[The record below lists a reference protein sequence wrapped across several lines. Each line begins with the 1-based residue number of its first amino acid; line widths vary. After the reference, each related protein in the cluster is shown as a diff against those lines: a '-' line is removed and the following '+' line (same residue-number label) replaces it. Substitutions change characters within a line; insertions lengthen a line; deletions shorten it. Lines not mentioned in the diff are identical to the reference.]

1 MRPERTPWVI
11 PINNACEDVRYK
23 TIVAVFAAQ
32 TSKTD
37 GVQLNLIGKR
47 LDDDP
52 VPILYLG
59 PTRNFVERVIEKRVV
74 AMIKSSKTLSA
85 KYERNKSQSKTQK
98 NIAGVSLRLAWA
110 HSATEIA
117 GDPAGLCLC
126 DEYDRM
132 PRDVAGEGD
141 PKELLDNRHATY
153 SDGITVVTSTPTIGT
168 VESKKDHETGM
179 EHWEVSD
186 DIQSPTWQLWQEGT
200 RAEWAW
206 PCPECNEFFIPRF
219 KLLWWPDKATP
230 DQALKEAR
238 LTCSCCGSQISDN
251 YKTEMNARGRFVCPG
266 QSVTK
271 SGEVIGKM
279 IETDTATFWVSGLCS
294 PWKTFG
300 QRASTFLKAAR
311 SGESER
317 IQAVINTG
325 FGELFR
331 VAGDAPDWEAVSA
344 HKQPYKSTMVPH
356 GVKIVLGTVD
366 VQKDRLIYV
375 IRGWGYNKESWL
387 IEHGELFGDT
397 DKQGVWDQLTALKEL
412 TYNDYNIKR
421 LWVDSGYRASEVYA
435 FCRKHKNWAFP
446 TKGHDQLDKPIKAT
460 RIDVNYKGKIIK
472 NGLQLWHID
481 TDYFKSWVHD
491 QVDAVPGEGYGW
503 HLPEDTTDDYCKQVV
518 AEAKVVKPSGRIVWI
533 KTRKDNHY
541 LDCEMQQVAL
551 AQSLGIHKQI
561 KTDGK
566 TVVTAKPLNSKQQVK
581 PKRRMLSK
589 GIN

>member
-11 PINNACEDVRYK
+11 PINEACEDYRYK
-23 TIVAVFAAQ
+23 TIVAVLASQ

-74 AMIKSSKTLSA
+74 AMIKSSETLSA
-85 KYERNKSQSKTQK
+85 KYEHGKSQSKTQK
-98 NIAGVSLRLAWA
+98 NIAGVTLRLAWA

-132 PRDVAGEGD
+132 PRDVGGEGD
-141 PKELLDNRHATY
+141 SKELLDNRHATY

-168 VESKKDHETGM
+168 VEAKKNNKTGL
-179 EHWEVSD
+179 EHWEISD

-200 RAEWAW
+200 KAEWAW
-206 PCPECNEFFIPRF
+206 PCPECNEYFIPRF
-219 KLLWWPDKATP
+219 KLLWWPEKSTP
-230 DQALKEAR
+230 DQALKKAK
-238 LTCSCCGSQISDN
+238 LACPGCGSLIDDSH
-251 YKTEMNARGRFVCPG
+251 KTEMNARGRFVSPG
-266 QSVTK
+266 QKVLKDGTVK
-271 SGEVIGKM
+271 GDAP
-279 IETDTATFWVSGLCS
+279 ETDTASFWVSGLCS

-317 IQAVINTG
+317 VQAVINTG

-331 VAGDAPDWEAVSA
+331 VAGDAPDWEAVAA
-344 HKQPYKSTMVPH
+344 HKEPYKSGQAPF
-356 GVKIVLGTVD
+356 GVKAILGTVD
-366 VQKDRLIYV
+366 VQKDRLVYV
-375 IRGWGYNKESWL
+375 LRGWGYSQKSWL
-387 IEHGELFGDT
+387 IEHGELYGDT
-397 DKQGVWDQLTALKEL
+397 DKTGVWLQLSALREA
-412 TYNDYNIKR
+412 TYNDYPIMR

-446 TKGHDQLDKPIKAT
+446 TKGHDTLEKPIKAS
-460 RIDVNYKGKIIK
+460 RIDVNYKGKVIK

-481 TDYFKSWVHD
+481 TNYFKSWVHD
-491 QVDAVPGEGYGW
+491 QVESEPGEGHGW

-518 AEAKVVKPSGRIVWI
+518 AEAKVVKPSGRIVWVQI
-533 KTRKDNHY
+533 RKDNHF

-551 AQSLGIHKQI
+551 AQSLGIHKKMI
-561 KTDGK
+561 VDKAAA
-566 TVVTAKPLNSKQQVK
+566 AKPQPTKQK
-581 PKRRMLSK
+581 RRRRMLSK
-589 GIN
+589 GVS